1 MDRIT
6 RRLASL
12 APALALAAALG
23 GCQDYNFSPVE
34 YCLIQPGTERVTL
47 SDISTADILF
57 VVDDSGSM
65 AGEQQK
71 LAASF
76 AAFVE
81 RLKQS
86 NQDRVASQ
94 LEPIDFH
101 IAVTTSSVFLNAPT
115 AATCSAACAGAAGRQ
130 VCCDSVT
137 SQPLTVPRGCATS
150 AECTAPGTCRED
162 CQGRAG
168 EKTCCAAAGAAPEQA
183 QVACP
188 TPGQPCGRLQT
199 RYVVPRSPRLCAG
212 ATSCAVGP
220 DPANPNPAPA
230 GYACRT
236 TCVGLG
242 GTSACC
248 TADGI
253 PWRDETC
260 IQGVGQEGA
269 LYPRGDFV
277 RAGANPRVLHFDK
290 PLFCPAPVPPA
301 TGCGPVSAGGPE
313 ELQLQALVTQFGQNV
328 KVGTCGSG
336 QEQALEAARRAIQ
349 KATGVGG
356 ASQPADVLA
365 SEWPHQKSKL
375 VVVFV
380 GDEDDCSS
388 PEDPSL
394 GIIFSASGTDACEA
408 DGALPADQQRRFKLQ
423 EYSDF
428 LYSLDRPVAAAFI
441 VSATQETCVDG
452 ECQADLCCD
461 TACSADLG
469 FPGVC
474 SVAGVC
480 GGQGAGYRLVEFS
493 RQVRGRGADT
503 VVGSVCNPGT
513 AVKPGFSSILERVAE
528 VVKQP
533 VGLQLPTQPAAA
545 KLTIL
550 RIAGADGKTRKTCFG
565 PAPLG
570 LTAAQAEADGYDW
583 WFTGGDDTNRTPTGP
598 SRAIYLNRAT
608 RGCEANPG
616 ETYSADYLG
625 LVPAGGCDASDPT
638 GARGRLECVRD
649 LGGRESDW
657 TCDGSG
663 GGARGTCLC
672 SGATP

>member
-1 MDRIT
+1 MDRFT

-71 LAASF
+71 LASSF
-76 AAFVE
+76 AAFVD

-86 NQDRVASQ
+86 NVDRVASQ

-101 IAVTTSSVFLNAPT
+101 IAVTTTSVFLNAPT
-115 AATCSAACAGAAGRQ
+115 SATCSAACAGATGQQ

-137 SQPLTVPRGCATS
+137 SQPLTVPKGCAAT
-150 AECTAPGTCRED
+150 AECGAGGTCRED

-188 TPGQPCGRLQT
+188 VLGQPCGRLQN
-199 RYVVPRSPRLCAG
+199 RYVVPRTPRLCTAT
-212 ATSCAVGP
+212 TSCAVGP
-220 DPANPNPAPA
+220 DPADPNPAPA

-236 TCVGLG
+236 SCIGLG

-248 TADGI
+248 DTAGI

-260 IQGVGQEGA
+260 IQVGSQEGT

-277 RAGANPRVLHFDK
+277 RAGSNPRVLHFEK

-301 TGCGPVSAGGPE
+301 TTCGPVVAGGPE
-313 ELQLQALVTQFGQNV
+313 DQQLQALVTQFGENV

-349 KATGVGG
+349 KATHQAG
-356 ASQPADVLA
+356 ASQPADVLPG
-365 SEWPHQKSKL
+365 EWPHPKSKL

-388 PEDPSL
+388 PEDPNL
-394 GIIFSASGTDACEA
+394 GVIFSASGTDACEA
-408 DGALPADQQRRFKLQ
+408 DGALPADQQRRTKLQ
-423 EYSDF
+423 VYSDF
-428 LYSLDRPVAAAFI
+428 LYGLDRPVAAAFI
-441 VSATQETCVDG
+441 VSARAETCEDG
-452 ECQADLCCD
+452 TCQADICCD
-461 TACSADLG
+461 TSCTGD
-469 FPGVC
+469 PNVC
-474 SVAGVC
+474 TVAGVC
-480 GGQGAGYRLVEFS
+480 GGQGAGFRLIEFS
-493 RQVRGRGADT
+493 KQVRGRGADT

-513 AVKPGFSSILERVAE
+513 PAKPGFSSILERVAE

-570 LTAAQAEADGYDW
+570 LTSAQAEADGYDW
-583 WFTGGDDTNRTPTGP
+583 WFTGGDDTDRTPTGP

-608 RGCEANPG
+608 HGCEANPG

-625 LVPAGGCDASDPT
+625 LVPAEGCDASDPT
-638 GARGRLECVRD
+638 GQRGRQACVAA

-657 TCDGSG
+657 TCDASG
-663 GGARGTCLC
+663 GGALGTCLC
-672 SGATP
+672 SGSTP